1 MERFRLALSRWISG
15 LLLFL
20 VGHIERVAAYVL
32 LLRGLSTGHSMPPS
46 SLMVPHLCHPLLWP
60 LTTVTSPLG
69 RVVVCDAVCPLM
81 GGYDEGPLVIWMV
94 VSWLDVSRW

>member
-1 MERFRLALSRWISG
+1 MERFPLALSRWMISG

-20 VGHIERVAAYVL
+20 VGHIERVAANL
-32 LLRGLSTGHSMPPS
+32 LLRGMSTGHSMPPS

-69 RVVVCDAVCPLM
+69 RVVV
-81 GGYDEGPLVIWMV
+81 
-94 VSWLDVSRW
+94 